1 MLGTALHCSCR
12 SLPRLQYRL
21 QDVVGSDREIET
33 DAGPSPDPEASAL
46 VSTHEEGSHVV
57 GKKTDYKAAA
67 TSRHLRH
74 SQHWS
79 DTYFRAKERSS
90 GVPGQ

>member
-1 MLGTALHCSCR
+1 M
-12 SLPRLQYRL
+12 QYRL
-21 QDVVGSDREIET
+21 QDVVRSDREIGT

-57 GKKTDYKAAA
+57 GKKSDYKAAA
-67 TSRHLRH
+67 TSRH

-79 DTYFRAKERSS
+79 DAYFRAKDRGS